1 MSAQESIQSNA
12 RLTSSQ
18 QTMVE
23 RWEEHLRD
31 EFELRNVD
39 KTMETMESVSTL
51 ATALAFLRGE
61 HRRLGFAA
69 LLATLWRHECCCTR
83 LRS

>member
-39 KTMETMESVSTL
+39 KTMETMVDDPYNTVVPVL
-51 ATALAFLRGE
+51 TGGTGRDGV
-61 HRRLGFAA
+61 R
-69 LLATLWRHECCCTR
+69 ECYTK
-83 LRS
+83 